1 MSWPFASL
9 RYVGRPVPRVED
21 RRFVTGTGTFLDDLR
36 VPGML
41 YAAFVRSRVAHAR
54 IRSIDA
60 SRAERMRGVVSVL
73 TAEEMARHAG
83 PVSTD
88 AGSDVPR
95 AWPLASKK
103 VRYYGEPVAMVIA
116 EDRYVAYDA
125 AELVEVEYERLPPV
139 TDVERALS
147 EGAPLVHEEL
157 GTNVAFT
164 HRRTGGDPEG
174 AFDAAEVVKRYRF
187 RIQRLAAVPMETRGV
202 LAVPEPGTGR
212 LVVHATHQFPHDLRR
227 WTAEALG
234 IPISDLRVV
243 VHDVGGAFGSKIAH
257 YPEDVAVP
265 AAARLLGRPIKW
277 VETRSESL
285 TASTQGRGVVAEI
298 EVAARRDGLLT
309 GIRARILGDVGA
321 YLYNLTK
328 APFLSVLS
336 MLPGA
341 YRLKGI
347 EGEVVGVYTNK
358 VPAGPYRG
366 AGRPEASYLIERTV
380 ERLARELG
388 IDPAE
393 LRLRNFIGRDE
404 FPYRTV
410 TGHTYDSGDY
420 AAALRRALDLLG
432 YRQMRGL
439 KERARAEGKLVGIG
453 LSAYVEVCNFASQ
466 SARVKVESD
475 GRVTVYTSTMPHGQG
490 EQTAFAQL
498 VADFFGIELDD
509 VRVLYG
515 DTETAPEGGGTAGS
529 WTLTSGGAAI
539 IAACERVK
547 EKMVRVAAHL
557 LEVRPEDVVFERG
570 RFHVRGHEDRSVGF
584 REVAAA
590 AHDEDSL
597 PEEIEP
603 GLEASAHHSPR
614 LTYPFGAHAVVV
626 EVDPETY
633 QVRVLKA
640 VMVDDCGNVV
650 NPMLV
655 EGQLIGGA
663 VQALGQA
670 LYEEVVYDGEG
681 QPLTATLT
689 DYLVPTAAE
698 VPRFEL
704 DRTVT
709 PAPNVLGTKGVG
721 EAATIGF
728 AQAVMNAI
736 EDALWPLRIDGSPA
750 KPNYLWELVR
760 ESG

>member
-1 MSWPFASL
+1 MGWPFKSP
-9 RYVGRPVPRVED
+9 RYVGKPVPRVED
-21 RRFVTGTGTFLDDLR
+21 RRFVTGNGVFVDDLR
-36 VPGML
+36 LPGML

-54 IRSIDA
+54 IRSIET
-60 SRAERMRGVVSVL
+60 SKAEKLNGVVAVL
-73 TAEEMARHAG
+73 TAKDVDRLVG
-83 PVSTD
+83 PVATD
-88 AGSDVPR
+88 GGKEVPR
-95 AWPLASKK
+95 AKPLASGK

-116 EDRYVAYDA
+116 EDRYLAYDA
-125 AELVEVEYERLPPV
+125 AELVEVEYERLEPV
-139 TDVERALS
+139 TDVEEALR

-157 GTNVAFT
+157 GSNVAFT
-164 HRRTGGDPEG
+164 YRKAGGDVEEAFG
-174 AFDAAEVVKRYRF
+174 AADVVRKYRF

-202 LAVPEPGTGR
+202 VAEYEKATGR

-234 IPISDLRVV
+234 IPLSDVRVV
-243 VHDVGGAFGSKIAH
+243 VHDVGGAFGSKITH
-257 YPEDVAVP
+257 YPEDVLVP
-265 AAARLLGRPIKW
+265 LAAKLLGKPVKW
-277 VETRSESL
+277 IESRSESL
-285 TASTQGRGVVAEI
+285 TSSTQGRGIVADV
-298 EVAARRDGLLT
+298 EVAAKSNGRLL
-309 GIRARILGDVGA
+309 GARLRVLGDVGA
-321 YLYNLTK
+321 YLFYLTK
-328 APFLSVLS
+328 GPFTNVLN
-336 MLPGA
+336 MFPGA
-341 YRLKGI
+341 YKLKGI
-347 EGEVVGVYTNK
+347 EGEVIGVYTNK

-393 LRLRNFIGRDE
+393 LRAINFVRKDE

-410 TGHTYDSGDY
+410 TGQTYDSGDY
-420 AAALRRALDLLG
+420 EAALRKALDLLG
-432 YRQMRGL
+432 YKQMRGL

-466 SARVKVESD
+466 SAKVKVDED
-475 GRVTVYTSTMPHGQG
+475 GKVTVYTSTMPHGQG

-498 VADFFGIELDD
+498 VADFFGIGMED
-509 VRVLYG
+509 VRVFYG
-515 DTETAPEGGGTAGS
+515 DTDLAPEGGGTAGS

-539 IAACERVK
+539 LAACERVK
-547 EKMVRVAAHL
+547 EKMVRVAANL
-557 LEVRPEDVVFERG
+557 LEANPDDVVMEGG
-570 RFHVRGHEDRSVGF
+570 RFYVRGHEERALEF

-590 AHDEDSL
+590 AYDEDAL
-597 PEEIEP
+597 PEDIEP
-603 GLEASAHHSPR
+603 GLEAYAFHSPK

-626 EVDPETY
+626 EVDPETF
-633 QVRVLKA
+633 QVRILKA

-650 NPMLV
+650 NPLLV

-670 LYEEVVYDGEG
+670 LYEEVVYDNEG
-681 QPLTATLT
+681 QLVTATLT
-689 DYLVPTAAE
+689 DYLIPTAVE
-698 VPRFEL
+698 VPRLEL

-709 PAPNVLGTKGVG
+709 PAPNPLGTKGVG

-750 KPNYLWELVR
+750 KPSYLWEIAR
-760 ESG
+760 SR